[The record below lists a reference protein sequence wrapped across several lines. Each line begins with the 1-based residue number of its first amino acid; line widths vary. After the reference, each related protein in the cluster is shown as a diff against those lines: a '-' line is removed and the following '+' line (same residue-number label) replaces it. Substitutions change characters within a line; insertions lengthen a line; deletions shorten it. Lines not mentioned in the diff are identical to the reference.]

1 MNVKRFIGVDNNDA
15 MFKVKREL
23 GSDAVILHT
32 RKIKAKGWR
41 GWFKKPLIEI
51 VAAIEEQKVESSA
64 EKVKNEEA
72 AKLLAEMNSYRQ
84 VQKASNED
92 LKTISTNS
100 EISQI
105 KEQMQEMQTMLKTA
119 LDGREGVKTEKKS
132 VFSSNKDV
140 QNLLE
145 KGVNVEIIE
154 NLEKRLSNKGID
166 FSDRSATK
174 TALKREIAKLV
185 GKNFSAEKDTNKQKI
200 YYFVGPTG
208 VGKTTTIAKIAAKL
222 ALVDNKK
229 VSLITADTYRIA
241 AVDQLKTYSE
251 ILSLP
256 LDVIYETSDIEK
268 IMQNKD
274 EFDYILIDTAG
285 RNHKDAEMRTD
296 LEALLAKTNNHQVF
310 VVISCTSSDKDI
322 KSIINSYDFIVDYH
336 LIFTK
341 IDESEN
347 HGNILNGRVLSGRD
361 LAYLT
366 NGQSVPDDIEMAT
379 PQIVAELLLEEIDE

>member
-41 GWFKKPLIEI
+41 GWFKKPLVEI
-51 VAAIEEQKVESSA
+51 VAAIEEQKVESKA
-64 EKVKNEEA
+64 EKAKTEEA
-72 AKLLAEMNSYRQ
+72 AKLLAEMTSYRQ

-100 EISQI
+100 EISQM

-119 LDGREGVKTEKKS
+119 LDNRAGVKAEKKS
-132 VFSSNKDV
+132 VYRENQYL

-145 KGVNVEIIE
+145 RGVNTEIIDG
-154 NLEKRLSNKGID
+154 LERRLANRGID
-166 FSDRSATK
+166 PKDQSAIK
-174 TALKREIAKLV
+174 TALKQEISKLV
-185 GKNFSAEKDTNKQKI
+185 GNNFSAEKDRNKQKI

-256 LDVIYETSDIEK
+256 LDVIYEASDIEK

-285 RNHKDAEMRTD
+285 RNHKDKEMRVD

-310 VVISCTSSDKDI
+310 VVISCTSSDRDI
-322 KSIINSYDFIVDYH
+322 KSIIKSYNFIDDYH

-347 HGNILNGRVLSGRD
+347 YGNILNGRVLSGHD

-366 NGQSVPDDIEMAT
+366 NGQSVPDDIEMAS
-379 PQIVAELLLEEIDE
+379 PQIVAELLLEDINE